1 VPKERKLDM
10 LFFAFLVLIV
20 FFAISLYIGYNGWV
34 WLNSKCTF
42 KYKKSYFLLIALLTV
57 SFILGRLLDSKIL
70 DLIGG
75 YWMVV
80 VGYSLIVLPIAN
92 ILYFILKKKGKF
104 QIGLGVLSFFA
115 FIFIYGS
122 YNASN
127 TTIRNYE
134 VAIEKS
140 VETKNL
146 KVLLATDI
154 HVGEDIGTHN
164 LLQMVEMVKENKPDI
179 VLLAGDILNDDIEP
193 FVANNNGDIMKEIKA
208 PLGIYAV
215 PGNHDY
221 YGEDVESLAK
231 EMEKIGI
238 HFLRDQVTNV
248 NNQFYI
254 VGRQDYTEN
263 NRKQISE
270 LVEDLD
276 KSKPII
282 MLDHQPKELEEA
294 QKSGVDMIVS
304 GHTHKGQIAPAHLI
318 TAKMYE
324 NHYGYLKKEQL
335 HSFTSSGLGLWGPA
349 LRVGSQ
355 SEVMII
361 DVKFN

>member
-1 VPKERKLDM
+1 VPKERKLYM
-10 LFFAFLVLIV
+10 LFFAILVLIV

-42 KYKKSYFLLIALLTV
+42 KYKKSYFLLIALLSV
-57 SFILGRLLDSKIL
+57 SFIIGRLLDSKIL

-92 ILYFILKKKGKF
+92 ILYFTLKKKGKF
-104 QIGLGVLSFFA
+104 QIGVEVLAFFA

-140 VETKNL
+140 VESKNL
-146 KVLLATDI
+146 KVLVATDI

-164 LLQMVEMVKENKPDI
+164 LLQMVEMVKEQQPDI

-193 FVANNNGDIMKEIKA
+193 FVANNIGDIMKEIKA

-221 YGEDVESLAK
+221 YGDDVESLAK
-231 EMEKIGI
+231 EIEKIGI
-238 HFLRDQVTNV
+238 HFLRDQVMNI

-254 VGRQDYTEN
+254 VGRHDDTEN

-270 LVEDLD
+270 LVGDLD

-304 GHTHKGQIAPAHLI
+304 GHTHNGQIAPANLI

-349 LRVGSQ
+349 LRIGSQ

>member
-1 VPKERKLDM
+1 VPKERKFDM
-10 LFFAFLVLIV
+10 LFFVILVLIV

-34 WLNSKCTF
+34 WINSKYPF
-42 KYKKSYFLLIALLTV
+42 KYKKSYYLLIALLSV

-70 DLIGG
+70 DLMGG

-92 ILYFILKKKGKF
+92 ILYFASKKKGKF
-104 QIGLGVLSFFA
+104 NIGLGVLAFFA
-115 FIFIYGS
+115 FIFIFGS

-134 VAIEKS
+134 VAIEKQ
-140 VETKNL
+140 VETKKL

-164 LLQMVEMVKENKPDI
+164 LLQMVEMVKEHKPDI

-193 FVANNNGDIMKEIKA
+193 YVANNIGDIMKEIKA
-208 PLGIYAV
+208 PLGVYAV

-221 YGEDVESLAK
+221 YGDDVESLAK

-238 HFLRDQVTNV
+238 HFLRDHVTNV
-248 NNQFYI
+248 HNQFYI
-254 VGRQDYTEN
+254 VGRQDYTESD
-263 NRKQISE
+263 RKQISE
-270 LVEDLD
+270 LVRDLD

-282 MLDHQPKELEEA
+282 MLDHQPRELEEA
-294 QKSGVDMIVS
+294 QKNGVDLIVS
-304 GHTHKGQIAPAHLI
+304 GHTHNGQIAPAHLI
-318 TAKMYE
+318 TANMYE
-324 NHYGYLKKEQL
+324 NHYGYVKKDQL

-349 LRVGSQ
+349 LRIGSQ